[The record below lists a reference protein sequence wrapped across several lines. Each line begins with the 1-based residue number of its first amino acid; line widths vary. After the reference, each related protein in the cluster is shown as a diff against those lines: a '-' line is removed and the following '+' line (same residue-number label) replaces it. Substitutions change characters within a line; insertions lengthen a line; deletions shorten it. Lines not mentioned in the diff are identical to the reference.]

1 MLSPRA
7 CSRSS
12 PAQSVSSTTREPS
25 SLGHPNLEPAFSIL
39 LLENPAGACLLGP
52 VARGAPWR

>member
-1 MLSPRA
+1 MLSSRA
-7 CSRSS
+7 RSHSS
-12 PAQSVSSTTREPS
+12 PAQSVPSTIREPS